1 MIDIHLNKLLFF
13 DLETVG
19 IEKDLPTLKK
29 NRPELARLFESYL
42 DWFVKKYPDQE
53 GKSPEEIFVNK
64 AALVAEFSKII
75 VASFSFI
82 TPKNDIHTQTIAE
95 DDERELLL
103 QVRDLLRKVEKLDF
117 YLCGHNIKFFDIP
130 TLGKR
135 FLSHRILPPKI
146 LPSYETKPWEIK
158 AVDTKEVWQF
168 GNNFGISSL
177 DLMCVSM
184 GVDSPKTGEV
194 SGNLVHDT
202 YWNANGLTPIADY
215 CEKDVSVLVELMK
228 KIYNLK

>member
-1 MIDIHLNKLLFF
+1 MINIPLNKLLFF

-29 NRPELARLFESYL
+29 NRPELARLFESYV
-42 DWFVKKYPDQE
+42 DWFIKKYPDQE
-53 GKSPEEIFVNK
+53 GKTPEEIFINK

-82 TPKNDIHTQTIAE
+82 TPKGDIHTQTIAE
-95 DDERELLL
+95 DDEMELLR
-103 QVRDLLRKVEKLDF
+103 QVRDLLNKVEKLDF

-135 FLSHRILPPKI
+135 FLTNGILPPKL
-146 LPSYETKPWEIK
+146 LPSYDTKPWEIK
-158 AVDTKEVWQF
+158 ALDTKEIWQF

-215 CEKDVSVLVELMK
+215 CEKDVNVLVELIK
-228 KIYNLK
+228 KIYNLS

>member
-1 MIDIHLNKLLFF
+1 MIDLPLNKLLFF

-19 IEKDLPTLKK
+19 VEKDLPTLKK

-42 DWFVKKYPDQE
+42 DWFIRKYPDQE
-53 GKSPEEIFVNK
+53 GKTPEEIFINK
-64 AALVAEFSKII
+64 SALVAEFSKII

-82 TPKNDIHTQTIAE
+82 TPNDDVHTQTFAE
-95 DDERELLL
+95 DDEKELLL
-103 QVRDLLRKVEKLDF
+103 KVRDLLNKVDKLDF

-135 FLSHRILPPKI
+135 FLTNGILPPKL
-146 LPSYETKPWEIK
+146 LPSYETKPWEVK
-158 AVDTKEVWQF
+158 ALDTKDIWQF

-177 DLMCVSM
+177 DLMCISM
-184 GVDSPKTGEV
+184 GIESPKTGEIT
-194 SGNLVHDT
+194 GNLVHDT
-202 YWNANGLTPIADY
+202 YWNSNGLLPISDY
-215 CEKDVSVLVELMK
+215 CEKDVNVLVKLIR

>member
-1 MIDIHLNKLLFF
+1 MIDIPLNKLLFF

-42 DWFVKKYPDQE
+42 DWFIKKYPDQKD
-53 GKSPEEIFVNK
+53 KSPEEIFVNK

-82 TPKNDIHTQTIAE
+82 TPKNEIHTQTIAE

-103 QVRDLLRKVEKLDF
+103 KIRDLLQKVEKLDF
-117 YLCGHNIKFFDIP
+117 HLCGHNIKFFDIP

-146 LPSYETKPWEIK
+146 LPNYDTKPWEIK

>member
-1 MIDIHLNKLLFF
+1 MIDLPLNKLLFF

-19 IEKDLPTLKK
+19 VKK

-42 DWFVKKYPDQE
+42 DWFIRKYPDQE
-53 GKSPEEIFVNK
+53 GKTPEEIFINK

-82 TPKNDIHTQTIAE
+82 TPNDDVHTQTFAA
-95 DDERELLL
+95 DDEKELLL
-103 QVRDLLRKVEKLDF
+103 KVRDLLNKVDKLDF

-135 FLSHRILPPKI
+135 FLTNGILPPKL
-146 LPSYETKPWEIK
+146 LPSYETKPWEVK
-158 AVDTKEVWQF
+158 ALDTKDIWQF

-177 DLMCVSM
+177 DLMCISM
-184 GVDSPKTGEV
+184 GIESPKTGEIT
-194 SGNLVHDT
+194 GNLVHDT
-202 YWNANGLTPIADY
+202 YWNSNGLLPISDY
-215 CEKDVSVLVELMK
+215 CEKDVNVLVKLIR

>member
-1 MIDIHLNKLLFF
+1 MIDIPLNKLLFF

-42 DWFVKKYPDQE
+42 DWFIKKYPDQKD
-53 GKSPEEIFVNK
+53 KSPEEIFVNK

-82 TPKNDIHTQTIAE
+82 TPKNEIHTQTIAE

-103 QVRDLLRKVEKLDF
+103 KVRDLLQKVEKLDF
-117 YLCGHNIKFFDIP
+117 HLCGHNIKFFDIP

-146 LPSYETKPWEIK
+146 LPNYDTKPWEIK

>member
-1 MIDIHLNKLLFF
+1 MIDLPLNKLLFF

-19 IEKDLPTLKK
+19 VEKDLPTLKK

-42 DWFVKKYPDQE
+42 DWFIRKYPDQE
-53 GKSPEEIFVNK
+53 GKTPEEIFINK

-82 TPKNDIHTQTIAE
+82 TPNDDVHTQTFAE
-95 DDERELLL
+95 DDEKELLL
-103 QVRDLLRKVEKLDF
+103 KVRDLLNKVDKLDF

-135 FLSHRILPPKI
+135 FLTNGILPPKL
-146 LPSYETKPWEIK
+146 LPSYETKPWEVK
-158 AVDTKEVWQF
+158 ALDTKDIWQF

-177 DLMCVSM
+177 DLMCISM
-184 GVDSPKTGEV
+184 GIESPKTGEIT
-194 SGNLVHDT
+194 GNLVHDT
-202 YWNANGLTPIADY
+202 YWNSNGLLPISDY
-215 CEKDVSVLVELMK
+215 CEKDVNVLVKLIR

>member
-1 MIDIHLNKLLFF
+1 MINLPLNKLLFF

-29 NRPELARLFESYL
+29 NRPELARLFDSYV
-42 DWFVKKYPDQE
+42 DWFKKKYPDQIDNT
-53 GKSPEEIFVNK
+53 PEEIFINK

-82 TPKNDIHTQTIAE
+82 TPKNEIHTQTIAE
-95 DDERELLL
+95 DDEKELLIQVRELL
-103 QVRDLLRKVEKLDF
+103 DKVDKLDF

-135 FLSHRILPPKI
+135 FLTNNILPPKI
-146 LPSYETKPWEIK
+146 LPNYDTKPWEIK

-202 YWNANGLTPIADY
+202 YWNANGLSPIADY
-215 CEKDVSVLVELMK
+215 CEKDVTVLIELMR

>member
-1 MIDIHLNKLLFF
+1 MIDLPLNKLLFF

-19 IEKDLPTLKK
+19 VEKDLPTLKK

-42 DWFVKKYPDQE
+42 DWFIRKYPDQE
-53 GKSPEEIFVNK
+53 GKTPEEIFINK

-82 TPKNDIHTQTIAE
+82 TPNDDVHTQTFAE
-95 DDERELLL
+95 DDEKELLL
-103 QVRDLLRKVEKLDF
+103 KVRDLLNKVDKLDF

-135 FLSHRILPPKI
+135 FLTNGILPPKL

-158 AVDTKEVWQF
+158 ALDTKDIWQF

-177 DLMCVSM
+177 DLMCISM
-184 GVDSPKTGEV
+184 GIESPKTGEI
-194 SGNLVHDT
+194 SGNLVHET
-202 YWNANGLTPIADY
+202 YWNSNGLLPISDY
-215 CEKDVSVLVELMK
+215 CEKDVAVLVKLIR